1 MATAWTPDDL
11 AALTCMRRAGG
22 NQECRAATG
31 PDRSPRGVSGYNTET
46 RRQSRALS
54 VRPTRV
60 VTVRLLAG
68 AEALQGPLGG
78 LDGLGAELAE
88 ELGGHRPPA
97 GADVGER

>member
-1 MATAWTPDDL
+1 MATEWTPDEL
-11 AALTCMRRAGG
+11 AALTCIRRASG
-22 NQECRAATG
+22 NPECRAAG
-31 PDRSPRGVSGYNTET
+31 PDRSPRGVSAYNTET

-54 VRPTRV
+54 ARPTRV

-78 LDGLGAELAE
+78 LDGLWAELAE